1 MIEGLDKMLE
11 GGGQPGLVE
20 LRELLQELLGGRDG
34 AGRLIGQDTLQPRV
48 QRVFRLSFE
57 LNGESRSVVVKR
69 LKPEIARRNELVAK
83 RWLPATGLNDGCPPV
98 LGCAADRGGACVW
111 HVYEDLGQ
119 WELDLRQPDRER
131 VRAAVELIARL
142 HTRFAGH
149 ALLGEVRL
157 HGGDFGIHFYESNVR
172 DAIYAVE
179 AWQPAAPQSG
189 LRDRLLKRLYKLRDE
204 LPRRAQAEA
213 DWGGPETLLHGDL
226 WPINVF
232 VIPAADGLRARLID
246 WDHTAVGPASYDLS
260 TFLLRF
266 PSEHRRWVL
275 DLYRKAVAGA
285 GRYLPGERELNR
297 LFETHE
303 YARFANRIIWPAIA
317 LVMDRAA
324 WGVEALAEIDGWFG
338 QFEPVLPV
346 AEEFAV

>member
-1 MIEGLDKMLE
+1 M
-11 GGGQPGLVE
+11 
-20 LRELLQELLGGRDG
+20 
-34 AGRLIGQDTLQPRV
+34 
-48 QRVFRLSFE
+48 
-57 LNGESRSVVVKR
+57 
-69 LKPEIARRNELVAK
+69 
-83 RWLPATGLNDGCPPV
+83 W
-98 LGCAADRGGACVW
+98 W
-111 HVYEDLGQ
+111 
-119 WELDLRQPDRER
+119 
-131 VRAAVELIARL
+131 
-142 HTRFAGH
+142 
-149 ALLGEVRL
+149 
-157 HGGDFGIHFYESNVR
+157 
-172 DAIYAVE
+172 
-179 AWQPAAPQSG
+179 
-189 LRDRLLKRLYKLRDE
+189 

-317 LVMDRAA
+317 LVMEHAA
-324 WGVEALAEIDGWFG
+324 WGVEELAEIDGWFG